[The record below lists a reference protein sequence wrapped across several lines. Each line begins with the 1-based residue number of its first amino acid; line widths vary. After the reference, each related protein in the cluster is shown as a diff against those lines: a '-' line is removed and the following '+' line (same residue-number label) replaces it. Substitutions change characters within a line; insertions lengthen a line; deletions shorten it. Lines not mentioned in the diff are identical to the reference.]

1 MPKRVGLARS
11 IFKKMNLIL
20 DSISMVI
27 KEEIEFFSDMNLLIE
42 GEEVTLKRSTFMR
55 AIELASALKT
65 SLRG

>member
-1 MPKRVGLARS
+1 
-11 IFKKMNLIL
+11 
-20 DSISMVI
+20 MVI